1 MKVFP
6 YQFVVLLLLATGLC
20 HSTIFA
26 QERKSISGR
35 GHDMVGLQPT
45 VDSLY
50 VIIDSLKTQLS
61 LQDSLVNE
69 INEKGRTIDSL
80 QHAIIGHVERTQ
92 KSTVV
97 LDSLQNQI
105 AVKDKEIL
113 SLRADIG
120 FVDTCMV
127 KLANRWLYERYDK
140 KDVEEAIAYF
150 DRIYSRKLK
159 QDLSIVQ
166 TLLRD
171 YEGAYKEFQT
181 ILKQAQADL
190 DRTSPFAVED
200 YKKRYLD
207 RLKTMSYYRKY
218 FKSEWNIRYLNEQ
231 IQNSIDRLQKHS
243 EKNTTDFEDMIDGL
257 FLDNDAK
264 SGAFR

>member
-1 MKVFP
+1 MKVFA
-6 YQFVVLLLLATGLC
+6 YKSVVLLLLATGLC

-50 VIIDSLKTQLS
+50 VIIDSLKTKLL

-69 INEKGRTIDSL
+69 KGKTIDSL
-80 QHAIIGHVERTQ
+80 QYAIIGHDERTK

-97 LDSLQNQI
+97 LDSLQNLI

-140 KDVEEAIAYF
+140 KDVEEAISYF
-150 DRIYSRKLK
+150 DRIYSSKLK

-171 YEGAYKEFQT
+171 YGGAYKEFQT
-181 ILKQAQADL
+181 ILKQAQGDL

-200 YKKRYLD
+200 YKKRYLE

-218 FKSEWNIRYLNEQ
+218 FNSEWNIRYLNEQ

-243 EKNTTDFEDMIDGL
+243 EKSPTDFEDMIDGNFFSL
-257 FLDNDAK
+257 
-264 SGAFR
+264 